1 LLIVRRLAQTVKSR
15 GQELP
20 LERLEAEMPARRAPG
35 NALGYTITIAG
46 DGTFLFTRPDGTL
59 LPTSPP
65 LPQAYGDICS
75 QHTADITPDTI
86 ISAGLADKF
95 DLGQTIWAT
104 FANAQHAE
112 QPARH
117 QPQLAA

>member
-1 LLIVRRLAQTVKSR
+1 MLIVRRLAQTVKSR

-20 LERLEAEMPARRAPG
+20 LERLEAETPARRAPG
-35 NALGYTITIAG
+35 NALGY
-46 DGTFLFTRPDGTL
+46 LR
-59 LPTSPP
+59 
-65 LPQAYGDICS
+65 GDITS

-86 ISAGLADKF
+86 IPAGLAGNF
-95 DLGQTIWAT
+95 DLGQTIWAA

-112 QPARH
+112 QRRQAH